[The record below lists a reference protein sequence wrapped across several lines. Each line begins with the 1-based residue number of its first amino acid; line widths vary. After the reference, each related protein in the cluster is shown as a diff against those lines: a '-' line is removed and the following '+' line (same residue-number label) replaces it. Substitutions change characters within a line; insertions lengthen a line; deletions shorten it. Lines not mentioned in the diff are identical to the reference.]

1 MQRAWLGA
9 WILACSGLV
18 WGCGHASHTLKA
30 RQALD
35 KHDPKTALALYNK
48 ELKVDS
54 GSKLPEDAGGD
65 NALYILDRSMISQA
79 LELYPD
85 SSRDLESAD
94 KSIQMLDFTRT
105 GVDEIGK
112 YLFSSSSGQYKARPY
127 EKVLI
132 NTLNMVNYLARGDL
146 SSAKVEARRLA
157 IMQKYLNET
166 EGHPNA
172 GFLGPG
178 SYLAGFVFE
187 MAGDYDE
194 ALRYYDEALRMAPYV
209 TLAGPI
215 QRAAQ
220 RSGYRS
226 PRLTEVLGRTP
237 PPPVDEGTGE
247 LLLVVGHGRVPAL
260 EAVRMNI
267 GMAMSIGGLFL
278 APAYNQGAR
287 RMIGQGLVTYVN
299 FPALEKAPGYYLP
312 PSLVV
317 DQTPV
322 GFDISALE
330 ALVRAAIEVEK
341 PKVVA
346 SAIVRMVVRG
356 GVGAGVGVGVAR
368 ASDSGGLGML
378 AAIVTQAA
386 MAAADVPDT
395 RSWATLP
402 GRIAFARLRLPA
414 GQHTIRLSA
423 QGVTRE
429 YTVEVRAGGF
439 SVVNLTELSR
449 R

>member
-1 MQRAWLGA
+1 MRRAWRCA
-9 WILACSGLV
+9 WILGCAWLV
-18 WGCGHASHTLKA
+18 WGCGHASRTLQA
-30 RQALD
+30 RQAL
-35 KHDPKTALALYNK
+35 YNK
-48 ELKVDS
+48 QLMVDAS
-54 GSKLPEDAGGD
+54 SKLPEDTGGD
-65 NALYILDRSMISQA
+65 NSLYILDRSMISQE

-132 NTLNMVNYLARGDL
+132 NTLNMLNYLARGDL
-146 SSAKVEARRLA
+146 SGAKVEARRLA

-166 EGHPNA
+166 ESRPDM

-194 ALRYYDEALRMAPYV
+194 ALRYYDEALRMAPYAS
-209 TLAGPI
+209 LAAPI

-220 RSGYRS
+220 FSGYRS
-226 PRLTEVLGRTP
+226 PRITEVLARTP
-237 PPPVDEGTGE
+237 PPPVDQGTGE
-247 LLLVVGHGRVPAL
+247 VLLVVGHGRVPAL
-260 EAVRMNI
+260 EAVRLNI
-267 GMAMSIGGLFL
+267 GMALSIGGLFL
-278 APAYNQGAR
+278 APAYNQGVR

-299 FPALEKAPGYYLP
+299 YPALEKAPGHYLL
-312 PSLVV
+312 PSLVI
-317 DQTPV
+317 DNTPLA
-322 GFDISALE
+322 FDVSDLE
-330 ALVRAAIEVEK
+330 ALVRAAIESEK

-356 GVGAGVGVGVAR
+356 GIGAGVGVGVGK
-368 ASDSGGLGML
+368 ASGNSGLGML
-378 AAIVTQAA
+378 AAMVTQAA
-386 MAAADVPDT
+386 LVAADVPDT

-402 GRIAFARLRLPA
+402 GRVALARLRVPA
-414 GQHTIRLSA
+414 GRHSIKLSA
-423 QGVTRE
+423 QGITSE
-429 YTVEVRAGGF
+429 HTIDVRAGGF